1 MEEFEGKI
9 TKEDLSMCD
18 EEFTVGVENADSI
31 ESIDNADGI
40 ESVDNSDGIES
51 VDNSENVENKTQDS
65 ITIYVNNERWYLYQ
79 QLSYILGIS
88 IPTFYNF
95 CILYFLLFTNTAPQN
110 SCTILC
116 ESESGSTCIRNSL
129 NLGQSAFGS

>member
-9 TKEDLSMCD
+9 TREDLSMCD
-18 EEFTVGVENADSI
+18 EEFTVGVENADGI
-31 ESIDNADGI
+31 ESIDNA
-40 ESVDNSDGIES
+40 DGIES

-95 CILYFLLFTNTAPQN
+95 VKTGEIKKKKIYGITVY
-110 SCTILC
+110 
-116 ESESGSTCIRNSL
+116 RR
-129 NLGQSAFGS
+129 